1 MRQLIVHPGTG
12 TVISA
17 DECLVIDEDQILEQ
31 IAQAIADGDNL
42 DDVIVELA
50 KSAGSPIM
58 REI

>member
-17 DECLVIDEDQILEQ
+17 DECLVLDEDQIGDE
-31 IAQAIADGDNL
+31 IAEAIINGDNI

-50 KSAGSPIM
+50 TLVGSPIM
-58 REI
+58 RVI

>member
-17 DECLVIDEDQILEQ
+17 DECLVLDEDQIGDE
-31 IAQAIADGDNL
+31 IAEAIINGDNI

-50 KSAGSPIM
+50 IRVGSPIM

>member
-17 DECLVIDEDQILEQ
+17 DECLVLDEDQIGDE
-31 IAQAIADGDNL
+31 ISEAIINGDNL
-42 DDVIVELA
+42 DDVIVALA
-50 KSAGSPIM
+50 IRVGSPIM

>member
-17 DECLVIDEDQILEQ
+17 DECLVLDEDQIGDELAE
-31 IAQAIADGDNL
+31 AIINGDNL

-50 KSAGSPIM
+50 VRIGSPIM